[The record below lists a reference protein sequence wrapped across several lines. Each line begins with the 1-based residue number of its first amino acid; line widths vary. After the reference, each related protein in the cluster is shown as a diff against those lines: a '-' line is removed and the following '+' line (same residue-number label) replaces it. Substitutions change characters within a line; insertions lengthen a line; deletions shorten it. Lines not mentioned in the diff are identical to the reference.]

1 MSVLPQEGV
10 ISFARGVPAP
20 EMLPVDELAECCER
34 ALVRHGRTAL
44 NYGAPSGFQPLRE
57 WIAARHPTEP
67 WRVLVTPGSLVA
79 MNLLV
84 RQLLP
89 ERRRVIVEAPS
100 YDRMLRLLAG
110 AGADVVSV
118 PRVDEGLDLERL
130 SQLLDAGPPPAF
142 LYTLPT
148 FHNPTGRTLARAQ
161 REALA
166 DLAAAHGLLVIEDDP
181 YGLLRLD
188 GEEQPSI
195 HALLAARGA
204 GELGLFMSSFSKS
217 VAPGLRVGYVVLP
230 AWLVEPLEGLATS
243 LYVSPPLLAQAQLFE
258 FLEAGL
264 LRGQLAR
271 VAALLRPRRD
281 ALLEVLD
288 AQLGGGAHWTRPDGG
303 YFLWLD
309 LPAGLQA
316 ERLAEAARGA
326 GVAFVCGANFF
337 AGAGGEHSVRL
348 SFSYP
353 SAEEIRDG
361 AQRLAALVSAAAPG

>member
-20 EMLPVDELAECCER
+20 EMLPVQELAECCER
-34 ALVRHGRTAL
+34 ALMRHGRTAL

-57 WIAARHPTEP
+57 WIAARHGTEP
-67 WRVLVTPGSLVA
+67 GRVLVTPGSLVA

-118 PRVDEGLDLERL
+118 PRIDEGLDLERL
-130 SQLLDAGPPPAF
+130 SQLLDTGLPPAF

-148 FHNPTGRTLARAQ
+148 FHNPTGRTLGRGQ

-166 DLAAAHGLLVIEDDP
+166 DLAAARGLMVIEDDP

-188 GEEQPSI
+188 GEAQPSL
-195 HALLAARGA
+195 HSLLAARGA
-204 GELGLFMSSFSKS
+204 GELAVFMSSFSKS

-230 AWLVEPLEGLATS
+230 AWLVGPLEALATS

-258 FLEAGL
+258 FLQEGL
-264 LRGQLAR
+264 LEVQLAR
-271 VAALLRPRRD
+271 VLALLRPRRD

-288 AQLGGGAHWTRPDGG
+288 ARLSDVARWTRPDGG

-309 LPAGLQA
+309 LPAGLEAQ
-316 ERLAEAARGA
+316 RLAEAGRGA
-326 GVAFVCGANFF
+326 GVAFVCGGGFY
-337 AGAGGEHSVRL
+337 AGAGGEHSARL

>member
-1 MSVLPQEGV
+1 MSVVPEEGV
-10 ISFARGVPAP
+10 VSFARGVPAP
-20 EMLPVDELAECCER
+20 EMLPVRELAECSER
-34 ALVRHGRTAL
+34 AIMRHGRTAL

-57 WIAARHPTEP
+57 WIAARHGVEP
-67 WRVLVTPGSLVA
+67 GRVLVTPGSLVA

-89 ERRRVIVEAPS
+89 EPRRVIVEAPS

-118 PRVDEGLDLERL
+118 PRRQEGLDLERL
-130 SQLLDAGPPPAF
+130 SRLLDAGPPPAF

-148 FHNPTGRTLARAQ
+148 FHNPTGTTLERAQ

-166 DLAAAHGLLVIEDDP
+166 DLANAHGLLVIEDDP

-188 GEEQPSI
+188 GEVQPSV
-195 HALLAARGA
+195 HSLLAARGA

-230 AWLVEPLEGLATS
+230 SPLVGPLEGLATS

-258 FLEAGL
+258 FLEAGML
-264 LRGQLAR
+264 EGQLAR
-271 VAALLRPRRD
+271 VIALLRPRRD
-281 ALLEVLD
+281 ALLEVLE
-288 AQLGGGAHWTRPDGG
+288 ARLGDGASWTRPDGG

-309 LPAGLQA
+309 LPAGLEA
-316 ERLAEAARGA
+316 ERLAEAGRAA
-326 GVAFVCGANFF
+326 GVVFVCGGAFF
-337 AGAGGEHSVRL
+337 ADGGGAHSARL

-361 AQRLAALVSAAAPG
+361 AHRLATLISAAT